1 MPSNDVHIWTLPES
15 IIMCS
20 RWFSGQSSSHAS
32 KDDFVIV
39 DDHLSRPRDKI
50 PSVFELTNC
59 SGLDLFEVTVDELQ
73 HHFTSGDLTS
83 VQYTAFCLESI
94 RKVGHSYLL

>member
-1 MPSNDVHIWTLPES
+1 M
-15 IIMCS
+15 MCS
-20 RWFSGQSSSHAS
+20 RWFSGQISSRAF

-50 PSVFELTNC
+50 PSVFELTKCN
-59 SGLDLFEVTVDELQ
+59 SLDLFEVTVDELQ

-83 VQYTAFCLESI
+83 VQYTAFCLENI
-94 RKVGHSYLL
+94 RKVGH